1 LDNGANMYNTD
12 YELFDIPAIQVAK
25 QELARECDYVLEAS
39 NQKRYKELL
48 SGSDGFYVPKV
59 TDELSSKKV
68 LTSEFVPGI
77 SIMCNNHFFALSVNA
92 QSY

>member
-1 LDNGANMYNTD
+1 M
-12 YELFDIPAIQVAK
+12 AK

-48 SGSDGFYVPKV
+48 SDSDGYYVPKV
-59 TDELSSKKV
+59 IDQLSSKKV

-77 SIMCNNHFFALSVNA
+77 FSNDAMIFLPCVFIV
-92 QSY
+92 